1 MRDFFDF
8 HNFTPKLS
16 ENFRK
21 SKIQNF
27 KGIKLNARF
36 KCIKSYIEGGFPGF
50 DSLPKISTNFAPGVA
65 VKSSLGEEG
74 ENS

>member
-8 HNFTPKLS
+8 RNFTPNLS
-16 ENFRK
+16 ENSRK
-21 SKIQNF
+21 SNIFIF

-36 KCIKSYIEGGFPGF
+36 KCIKLYIEGGVPGF
-50 DSLPKISTNFAPGVA
+50 DTLPKIITKFAPGVA

-74 ENS
+74 EK